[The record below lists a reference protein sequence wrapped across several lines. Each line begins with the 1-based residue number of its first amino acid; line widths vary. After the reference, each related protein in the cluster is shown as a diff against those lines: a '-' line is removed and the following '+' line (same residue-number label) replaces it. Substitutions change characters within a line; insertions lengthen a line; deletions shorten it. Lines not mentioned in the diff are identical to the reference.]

1 MAEEYKRHPNT
12 KCFVCGKSIY
22 KRPSVIRA
30 NKELVFCSRKC
41 YGISCRIEIPCIVC
55 GEAILAGLNKK
66 TCSRKCSNIHRA
78 GIKYKIGRPRDKAEQ
93 VRAIKLR
100 LFRERGKEC
109 ERCGY
114 SKSEILQVHHKDR
127 NRNNNNT
134 QNLEIICPNCH
145 YEEHYLETSWLK
157 GRMG

>member
-1 MAEEYKRHPNT
+1 MAEEYKRHSNT

-22 KRPSVIRA
+22 KRPSVI
-30 NKELVFCSRKC
+30 KENGGRVFCSQAC
-41 YGISCRIEIPCIVC
+41 FGISCRREIECAVC
-55 GEAILAGLNKK
+55 KKLILGGLNKK
-66 TCSRKCSNIHRA
+66 TCSRKCSNIYRE

-93 VRAIKLR
+93 IRAIKLR
-100 LFRERGKEC
+100 LFRERGERC

-114 SKSEILQVHHKDR
+114 SKSEILQIHHRDR
-127 NRNNNNT
+127 NKNNNNT
-134 QNLEIICPNCH
+134 HNLEIICPNCH